1 MCNGY
6 TQQQTCSMNK
16 IRQLWSQH
24 VYWTRFSI
32 ISAAEGLD
40 DLEPVTNRLL
50 QNPKDFAQF
59 LTPIYGTKIAGQ
71 FQELFTQHLLI
82 ADELVSAAKNGDT
95 EKANYARKKW
105 YKNADEISAFLASIN
120 RCWSEEKWKSMMYS
134 HLEMTE
140 EEATLRLH
148 GNYAADIKVFD
159 KIENEALKMAN
170 YMFDGIVNRCSC

>member
-95 EKANYARKKW
+95 EKANYARKNGIKMQM
-105 YKNADEISAFLASIN
+105 
-120 RCWSEEKWKSMMYS
+120 KSP
-134 HLEMTE
+134 L
-140 EEATLRLH
+140 
-148 GNYAADIKVFD
+148 F
-159 KIENEALKMAN
+159 
-170 YMFDGIVNRCSC
+170 